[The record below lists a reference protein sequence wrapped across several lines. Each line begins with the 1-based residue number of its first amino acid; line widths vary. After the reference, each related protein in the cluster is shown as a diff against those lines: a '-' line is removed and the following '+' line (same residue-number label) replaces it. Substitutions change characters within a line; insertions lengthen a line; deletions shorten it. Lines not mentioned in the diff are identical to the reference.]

1 MRRHLPFISLWTLLW
16 ALFFGVL
23 LLGRARL
30 PDSDLSGQFHTFAV
44 FQAQEMWAG
53 RLPLW
58 SPGSYGGFPFAA
70 DTQAAVF
77 YLPRWLTILFSG
89 PGGFSFY
96 ALELEGLI
104 HIWLAGLFT
113 YALAFDL
120 TKNRWAG
127 LIAAVAFGL
136 GGYLISYPLL
146 QLALLETIA
155 WLPLVLW
162 LLRRGVMGELPLPYL
177 LGAGA
182 ILGLAFPAGHPQT
195 FLHISYLAAAY
206 YLFLAIRARWKWRW
220 IGGLGLAVA
229 ATAVGL
235 SAAAWLPAL
244 HYLAYTTRSDVSYEF
259 VAAGFPLLDYVQLLA
274 PGLFSFWVPMYSGVA
289 VMALALTGWLG
300 RRQADGEQQAEVV
313 FWTAVTL
320 VTAVLSLGDKGI
332 IFELVY
338 HVAPGFSLFRQQE
351 RLVGLFSLAL
361 ALLAA
366 QGLALW
372 LSRDLPNLK
381 DWANLK
387 IGQRVTAVML
397 GLFLLV
403 GVILAAVS
411 SGDWVRVLAQQA
423 IFLLAVLLILWLG
436 GGQRWAS
443 PALVGLLFVDLFLAG
458 RGPLDLQAQPPDVFW
473 PQPEWLPLVQGDQ
486 PARVDSAG
494 LFHANVGELLGVEE
508 IRGISP
514 LKLQTLSRLE
524 TAPNTRRWQL
534 LNVQY
539 VLAEQPPDDANVSPV
554 TAVSH
559 SLLPDE
565 NFSGA
570 LYRFEDALPRAW
582 LVYDPLLAEN
592 DEQAFQR
599 VTRPEFDPAKQVV
612 LEEAGEAWTA
622 VSPPGQ
628 PPVVQTTR
636 KAANELVITAVTDTP
651 GILVISEWDYPGW
664 QAQVDGQQ
672 ATRARANA
680 GFQAILL
687 PPGAHTINLRFA
699 PLDVYLGIA
708 ISLLTLAAAGI
719 AAWRWRGKKRLETRD
734 WRLGTGDWR
743 LQIRDGAFFNL
754 QSPISN
760 LSLRWGM
767 TAVTLLG
774 FALRVFRLG
783 YQELRGDEA
792 FSYLFAR
799 LPAAQIIPALL
810 AEGDPH
816 SPLHYLLLHCWLAL
830 TGDSEFAM
838 RFISL
843 IPGVLLLP
851 LIYVLGAT
859 LGSRKLGLLAAF
871 LAAISQSQIWLA
883 QDVRNQY
890 TLALFF
896 GALATVLLT
905 RFLVPQATSRRLGAS
920 GKLGLWLAYAA
931 TAALTVYSHYY
942 SAFTLLAHGLYLWQ
956 PTAGRVRRLGMWA
969 LSGVTA
975 VLLFAPWLLA
985 MWRNLLAAGQLSE
998 PAKPELAGYLT
1009 QVGVELTMGSALTG
1023 WAVRWLFVAA
1033 LALALLGAWA
1043 LFRQKPA
1050 WALMLTGWWGATTLF
1065 IFLIRYSRATFN
1077 AFYISLAAPAWWLLV
1092 VVGLLTL
1099 WRQRAWWWRGTT
1111 VIGLG
1116 LIIASNGWS
1125 LKNYYFDP
1133 ASSRTTGYREVAVR
1147 VTAAEQPGDVFLAHF
1162 PDPALQYY
1170 LRHAA
1175 MPIVMQPEAP
1185 DANQADT
1192 EAALAELAQTYER
1205 IWFVPYLDS
1214 VWDRE
1219 NVAGRW
1225 LDYHLLHESWAQV
1238 GDKTLWA
1245 YRPLASATAVMTPE
1259 NVTFGD
1265 RIRLDSVYVAVGGQ
1279 PVDLAEPIKTGG
1291 ETAVVVTLLWEGLG
1305 SVPENYTAFV
1315 HVLDE
1320 SGALVAQHDGVPLF
1334 GTRPTTSWQPGERLL
1349 DRHELTLPEGW
1360 RGNGHI
1366 VVGLYETETFARLRT
1381 GEGEDALVVGRLETG
1396 D

>member
-1 MRRHLPFISLWTLLW
+1 MRRHLPFITLWTLLW
-16 ALFFGVL
+16 ALFFGAL

-30 PDSDLSGQFHTFAV
+30 PDSDLSGQFHTFVV
-44 FQAQEMWAG
+44 FQAQEVWAG
-53 RLPLW
+53 QLPLW

-89 PGGFSFY
+89 PGGFSYFV
-96 ALELEGLI
+96 LELEGLL

-113 YALAFDL
+113 YLLAFDL

-127 LIAAVAFGL
+127 LLAAVAFGL

-146 QLALLETIA
+146 QLALLETIT

-162 LLRRGVMGELPLPYL
+162 LLRKGVMGERPFPYL

-182 ILGLAFPAGHPQT
+182 VLGLALPAGHPQT
-195 FLHISYLAAAY
+195 FLHVSYLAAAY
-206 YLFLAIRARWKWRW
+206 YLFLTIRARWAWRW

-235 SAAAWLPAL
+235 SAAAWVPAL

-259 VAAGFPLLDYVQLLA
+259 VAAGFPLLDYLQLLA

-289 VMALALTGWLG
+289 VVVLALTGWLA
-300 RRQADGEQQAEVV
+300 RRLADDDQRAEMV
-313 FWTAVTL
+313 FWTAVAL
-320 VTAVLSLGDKGI
+320 GTAVLSLGDKGI
-332 IFELVY
+332 FFELVY

-372 LSRDLPNLK
+372 LSKDLSNLE
-381 DWANLK
+381 DWTNLQ
-387 IGQRVTAVML
+387 IGRRVTAVML

-411 SGDWVRVLAQQA
+411 SGPWVRVLAQQA
-423 IFLLAVLLILWLG
+423 AILLAALLILWR
-436 GGQRWAS
+436 GGQRWGGQ
-443 PALVGLLFVDLFLAG
+443 ALVGLLFVDLFLAG
-458 RGPLDLQAQPPDVFW
+458 RGPLALQAQPPDVFW
-473 PQPEWLPLVQGDQ
+473 PQPEWLPLAQGDE
-486 PARVDSAG
+486 PARLDSAG
-494 LFHANVGELLGVEE
+494 LFHANVGELLGVED

-524 TAPNTRRWQL
+524 AVPNTRRWQL

-539 VLAEQPPDDANVSPV
+539 VLAQQPPDDANVSLV

-565 NFSGA
+565 TFSGA

-582 LVYDPLLAEN
+582 LVYDPLLADS
-592 DEQAFQR
+592 DEQAFQLA
-599 VTRPEFDPAKQVV
+599 TGPEFDPATQVV
-612 LEEAGEAWTA
+612 LEGAGEAWTA
-622 VSPPGQ
+622 VSPPDQ
-628 PPVVQTTR
+628 PPIVQTTR
-636 KAANELVITAVTDTP
+636 IAANELMITAVSDTP

-664 QAQVDGQQ
+664 QAQVDGQP

-687 PPGAHTINLRFA
+687 PPGAHTITLRFA
-699 PLDVYLGIA
+699 PLDVAVGIA
-708 ISLLTLAAAGI
+708 ISMLTLVLAGL
-719 AAWRWRGKKRLETRD
+719 AAWRWRKKGVERGDWGLETRD
-734 WRLGTGDWR
+734 WGPEIGDWA
-743 LQIRDGAFFNL
+743 ISSL
-754 QSPISN
+754 QSPVSS
-760 LSLRWGM
+760 LSLRWGV

-816 SPLHYLLLHCWLAL
+816 SPFHYLLLHGWLVL
-830 TGDSEFAM
+830 TGDSELAM

-843 IPGVLLLP
+843 VPAVLLLP
-851 LIYVLGAT
+851 LIYLLGAT

-905 RFLVPQATSRRLGAS
+905 RFLAPQTTFRRLGAS

-931 TAALTVYSHYY
+931 TAVLTVYSHYY
-942 SAFTLLAHGLYLWQ
+942 GVFMLLAHGLYLWPQ
-956 PTAGRVRRLGMWA
+956 TAGRVRRLGTWA
-969 LSGVTA
+969 LSGATA

-1009 QVGVELTMGSALTG
+1009 QVGIELTVGSALTG
-1023 WAVRWLFVAA
+1023 WGVRWLFVAA

-1043 LFRQKPA
+1043 LLRQKPA
-1050 WALMLTGWWGATTLF
+1050 WGLMLTGWWGATTLF

-1077 AFYISLAAPAWWLLV
+1077 PFYISLAAPAWWLLV
-1092 VVGLLTL
+1092 AAGLLTL
-1099 WRQRAWWWRGTT
+1099 WRQRAWWWRGTA
-1111 VIGLG
+1111 VIALG
-1116 LIIASNGWS
+1116 LIILGNGLS

-1133 ASSRTTGYREVAVR
+1133 AFSRTVGYREVAAR

-1192 EAALAELAQTYER
+1192 EAALSELAQTYQR
-1205 IWFVPYLDS
+1205 LWFVPYLDS

-1219 NVAGRW
+1219 NVVGRW
-1225 LDYHLLHESWAQV
+1225 LDYHLLHEERAQA
-1238 GDKTLWA
+1238 GKETLWA
-1245 YRPLASATAVMTPE
+1245 FRPLASATAVMTPE
-1259 NVTFGD
+1259 NVSFGD
-1265 RIRLDSVYVAVGGQ
+1265 HIRLDGVYVTVGGQ
-1279 PVDLAEPIKTGG
+1279 PVDLAEPIATGG
-1291 ETAVVVTLLWEGLG
+1291 ETAVTVTLLWESVGA
-1305 SVPENYTAFV
+1305 VPENYTVFV
-1315 HVLDE
+1315 HLLDD
-1320 SGALVAQHDGVPLF
+1320 SGALVAQHDGVPLL

-1360 RGNGHI
+1360 TGNGRL
-1366 VVGLYETETFARLRT
+1366 VVGLYQSETFDRLPT
-1381 GEGEDALVVGRLETG
+1381 GAGENALGIGEIR